1 MIGTSRQKIL
11 VLAFSFALMAG
22 CSTTGT
28 KTSSASSP
36 QGSEVKSQEQS
47 GGGQAYGAQNGG
59 GVSSSNMG
67 SQEGSSSQQ
76 QQSQAQQEAQLRNIR
91 TFYFD
96 FDTSQI
102 KPQARNVLMAH
113 AHYLAAHPNVHV
125 LLQGYTD
132 ERGTQEYNLALGQ
145 RRANAVKQF
154 LVVNGVSSSQIS
166 TISYGEEHP
175 AAKGHNKAAWAK
187 NRRVVMIYKQ

>member
-1 MIGTSRQKIL
+1 MIGTSRQKALI
-11 VLAFSFALMAG
+11 LAFSFALMAG
-22 CSTTGT
+22 CSSNAT
-28 KTSSASSP
+28 KPGAAQS
-36 QGSEVKSQEQS
+36 GSEVKSMDQS
-47 GGGQAYGAQNGG
+47 GGGQSYGAQGSG
-59 GVSSSNMG
+59 GVSSSNMN
-67 SQEGSSSQQ
+67 EGQSTSQQ
-76 QQSQAQQEAQLRNIR
+76 QQSQAQQEATLRGIR

-96 FDTSQI
+96 FDTSEI
-102 KPQARNVLMAH
+102 KPEARNVLMAH

-154 LVVNGVSSSQIS
+154 LVVNGVNPDQIS

-175 AAKGHNKAAWAK
+175 AAKGHNEAAWAK
-187 NRRVVMIYKQ
+187 NRRVVLIYK